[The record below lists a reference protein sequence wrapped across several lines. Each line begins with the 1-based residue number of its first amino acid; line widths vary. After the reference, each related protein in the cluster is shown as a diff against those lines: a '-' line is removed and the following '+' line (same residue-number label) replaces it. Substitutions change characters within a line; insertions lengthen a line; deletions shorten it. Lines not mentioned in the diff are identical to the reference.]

1 MSLAVVT
8 GASSGIGL
16 ELARLAAQ
24 DGHDLVVCA
33 QEQEIENA
41 AHTLRGFGVSVEAVK
56 ADLST
61 EEGVLALWHAVG
73 AREVDILM
81 ANAGTA
87 QGHAFVEQDW
97 PRVREV
103 IGLNVMGTT
112 LLLHR
117 ALPRMLAR
125 GEGRILVTGSVVG
138 FIPGSFQAVYNASKA
153 YIDSLAFAL
162 AEEVKDS
169 AVTIT
174 CLMPGAV
181 DTGIFADADM
191 EDTVVGQAPKAGPEW
206 VARKGYEAMLAG
218 ASGVTPG
225 VLNKI
230 MKGFTGVLPEA
241 VLAKLHRFMAE
252 PASESAEGHG
262 GKA

>member
-16 ELARLAAQ
+16 ELARLAAG
-24 DGHDLVVCA
+24 DGHDLVVCS
-33 QEQEIENA
+33 QGPDIEDA
-41 AHTLRGFGVSVEAVK
+41 AATLRALGVSVEAVQ

-61 EEGVLALWHAVG
+61 EEGVLSLWHAVG

-81 ANAGTA
+81 ANAGTTE
-87 QGHAFVEQDW
+87 GHAFTEQDW
-97 PRVREV
+97 PRVREI
-103 IGLNVMGTT
+103 IGLNVTGTT

-125 GEGRILVTGSVVG
+125 NEGRILVTGSVNG
-138 FIPGSFQAVYNASKA
+138 FLPGPFMAVYNGTKA
-153 YIDSLAFAL
+153 YVDSLAFAL
-162 AEEVKDS
+162 AEEIKDS

-181 DTGIFADADM
+181 DTGIFETADM

-218 ASGVTPG
+218 ATGITPG
-225 VLNKI
+225 ILNKI
-230 MKGFTGVLPEA
+230 MKGFTGVLPET
-241 VLAKLHRFMAE
+241 VLTKLHRFMTE